1 MTTKQNHTGSGNNVL
16 AELYEETNIYH
27 SISIDSLTM
36 NVHELMYH
44 VAAGRYEIA
53 LQTIETYRKLSLSN
67 EVRNLF
73 NILVSY
79 IKATQGEMSLDTD
92 LLKCELNSN
101 SSSPFM
107 DLYKM
112 ILVRSIVKGDSEK
125 AKEAY
130 VEFMQ
135 NAKIYLLAFYNELVA
150 SKEEL
155 LDQFEKKL
163 FTLDNYSLFYL
174 AQGLWRVQEYKL
186 SNKAFQHISHIEQS
200 ENIKYW
206 LIATELNSMIY
217 DENHLFAYMHR
228 NTHRKIKS
236 IEKEFISLISNK
248 SGLNALAVSILITL
262 VKLTQSTAHMPE
274 IREVSLKFRKDIY
287 YLFFNSFC

>member
-1 MTTKQNHTGSGNNVL
+1 MNTKQDHTGIGNNVI

-36 NVHELMYH
+36 NIHELMYH
-44 VAAGRYEIA
+44 VAAGSHEIA

-67 EVRNLF
+67 ETRNLF
-73 NILVSY
+73 SILVSY
-79 IKATQGEMSLDTD
+79 IKATQGEMSLDID
-92 LLKCELNSN
+92 LLKRELNSN
-101 SSSPFM
+101 SSSPFI
-107 DLYKM
+107 DLYKT

-130 VEFMQ
+130 IDFMQ

-155 LDQFEKKL
+155 LDKL
-163 FTLDNYSLFYL
+163 EMKLVTLDDYSLFYL

-186 SNKAFQHISHIEQS
+186 SNKAFQHISPIGQS

-206 LIATELNSMIY
+206 LVATELNSMIY
-217 DENHLFAYMHR
+217 DENHLFSYMHR
-228 NTHRKIKS
+228 DTHRKIKS
-236 IEKEFISLISNK
+236 IEKEFLSLISNIV
-248 SGLNALAVSILITL
+248 N
-262 VKLTQSTAHMPE
+262 LT
-274 IREVSLKFRKDIY
+274 
-287 YLFFNSFC
+287 